1 MFSGLDYLG
10 AVLAALMI
18 LGPLAAGQSHDSDR
32 GTVAPMAQSQ

>member
-1 MFSGLDYLG
+1 MFNGLDYLA

-32 GTVAPMAQSQ
+32 GTAAPMTQSQ